1 MIGYSYIDSVIT
13 PSSIGDI
20 EIHKSEVTRFHNDG
34 TSTDSGVQFEIYF
47 VETTYADGIGFYSYV
62 DDGSFVFHV
71 DERTRTVFKAVLNV
85 DGEFPNDVEQLAR
98 LNMDAMV
105 KANTVDEGNE
115 WNEKTVAAVGEIVP
129 LLKSLYGDGSM
140 AKE

>member
-1 MIGYSYIDSVIT
+1 MG
-13 PSSIGDI
+13 
-20 EIHKSEVTRFHNDG
+20 EVVN
-34 TSTDSGVQFEIYF
+34 F
-47 VETTYADGIGFYSYV
+47 VEPAYADGIGFYSYV

-129 LLKSLYGDGSM
+129 LLKSLYGDGST
-140 AKE
+140 AEE